1 MTLTANQS
9 SIVRDF
15 INRSYSWMTAG
26 LVLTA
31 AIAYITSQNVALL
44 STIASFGWMLI
55 LVQFGVVMFMNFM
68 IERVNSTVAGILFL
82 VYAAIT
88 GLTFSGLLAFNMP
101 AVIMSFGVS
110 ALTFGAMSVF
120 GMTTQRDLSPI
131 GRFGFFAII
140 GLLLLMIANIFIGGN
155 TLSMIIGGL
164 GVLVFAG
171 LTAYDTQKLRE
182 MALMGL
188 QGEQAEKG
196 AIYGALELYL
206 DFINIFLFLFRIFSS
221 RD

>member
-1 MTLTANQS
+1 MTLTASQS
-9 SIVRDF
+9 SSVREF
-15 INRSYSWMTAG
+15 INRSYSWMAAG

-31 AIAYITSQNVALL
+31 AIAYITSQNMALL
-44 STIASFGWMLI
+44 STVASLGWMLI
-55 LVQFGVVMFMNFM
+55 LVQFGVVGVLSFLSH
-68 IERVNSTVAGILFL
+68 RVNAMTAGILFL
-82 VYAAIT
+82 VYAAVT

-101 AVIMSFGVS
+101 AVISAFGVS
-110 ALTFGAMSVF
+110 ALSFGALSIY
-120 GMTTQRDLSPI
+120 GMTTKRDLSAV
-131 GRFGFFAII
+131 GRFAFFALI
-140 GLLLLMIANIFIGGN
+140 GLLLMMVVNVFIGG
-155 TLSMIIGGL
+155 TAMS
-164 GVLVFAG
+164 LVISGAGILIFAA
-171 LTAYDTQKLRE
+171 LTAYDTQKLQQ